1 MNKRFLAGVA
11 ATASAVLLAGCGS
24 NSSSSSTAAD
34 PGASTPASSGGGV
47 VRISG
52 QNFTEAEI
60 VADLYAGVLKK
71 AGYTPQV
78 KLVGTRDIYMKV
90 FPKSIDVV
98 PEYVGGILEFLNGTY
113 NGSNANPVTLSDPQQ
128 SITDAQPLLKKAKIT
143 LLDPSSATDSNAFF
157 VTKKFADDNN
167 VSKLSDLKGKS
178 VVLAAAPDC
187 QGRLDCE
194 GGLTDKYGIKITKI
208 LPLGYASPQTYK
220 SVLSGE
226 SQLGETST
234 TDAHAREPGP
244 GPADRRQEDPAGGEP
259 GAGGVVGLP
268 GRAPRRRRTPQRPD
282 GRAHDGEPDPAERR
296 RVGQPQGPAGSCRPV
311 PVGQR
316 PELTAAGSP
325 VGG

>member
-11 ATASAVLLAGCGS
+11 ATATAALLAGCGG
-24 NSSSSSTAAD
+24 SSSSSSAAD
-34 PGASTPASSGGGV
+34 AGASPSASGGGV

-71 AGYTPQV
+71 AGYDPQV

-113 NGSNANPVTLSDPQQ
+113 NGSNAKPVTLSDASQ
-128 SITDAQPLLKKAKIT
+128 SISDAQPLLKKAGIT

-167 VSKLSDLKGKS
+167 LSTLSDLKGKS

-187 QGRLDCE
+187 KGRLDCE
-194 GGLTDKYGIKITKI
+194 GGLTQKYGIKITKI

-220 SVLSGE
+220 SVQSGE

-234 TDAHAREPGP
+234 TDATLES
-244 GPADRRQEDPAGGEP
+244 Q
-259 GAGGVVGLP
+259 GLVLL
-268 GRAPRRRRTPQRPD
+268 TDDKKIQ
-282 GRAHDGEPDPAERR
+282 PAENLVPAVSSSFLAAHPDVAAPLNALMAALTTENLTQLNADVSVNREN
-296 RVGQPQGPAGSCRPV
+296 PQDVADKFLADNGLS
-311 PVGQR
+311 
-316 PELTAAGSP
+316 
-325 VGG
+325 

>member
-234 TDAHAREPGP
+234 TDATLES
-244 GPADRRQEDPAGGEP
+244 Q
-259 GAGGVVGLP
+259 GLVLL
-268 GRAPRRRRTPQRPD
+268 TDDKKIQ
-282 GRAHDGEPDPAERR
+282 PAENLVPAVSSAFLAAHPDVAAPLNALMAALTTENLTQLNADVSVNRKD
-296 RVGQPQGPAGSCRPV
+296 PQEVADQFLSDNG
-311 PVGQR
+311 
-316 PELTAAGSP
+316 LN
-325 VGG
+325 

>member
-1 MNKRFLAGVA
+1 MNKRFLVGAA
-11 ATASAVLLAGCGS
+11 ATVTVAVLAGCGS
-24 NSSSSSTAAD
+24 SDSSTTAAD
-34 PGASTPASSGGGV
+34 SGSTPSGSGGGV

-113 NGSNANPVTLSDPQQ
+113 NGSNASPVTLSDPDQ
-128 SITDAQPLLKKAKIT
+128 SITDAQPLLKKAGIT
-143 LLDPSSATDSNAFF
+143 LLNPSPATDSNAFF
-157 VTKKFADDNN
+157 VTKEYADANN
-167 VSKLSDLKGKS
+167 VSTLSDMKGKS

-187 QGRLDCE
+187 KGRLDCE
-194 GGLTDKYGIKITKI
+194 GGLSDKYGIKITKI

-220 SVLSGE
+220 SVVDGE

-234 TDAHAREPGP
+234 TDGTLEE
-244 GPADRRQEDPAGGEP
+244 Q
-259 GAGGVVGLP
+259 GLVLL
-268 GRAPRRRRTPQRPD
+268 TDDKKIQ
-282 GRAHDGEPDPAERR
+282 PAENLVPAVSSSFLTAHPDVAAPLNALMAALTTEKLTELNAQVSNDRQ
-296 RVGQPQGPAGSCRPV
+296 QPQDVADQFLSDNGLS
-311 PVGQR
+311 
-316 PELTAAGSP
+316 
-325 VGG
+325 

>member
-1 MNKRFLAGVA
+1 MNKRFLVGAAGA
-11 ATASAVLLAGCGS
+11 ATAALLAGCGG
-24 NSSSSSTAAD
+24 SSSSTAAD
-34 PGASTPASSGGGV
+34 TGASSSPSSSGGGV

-52 QNFTEAEI
+52 QNFTEAQI

-71 AGYTPQV
+71 AGYDPQV

-113 NGSNANPVTLSDPQQ
+113 NGSNAAPVTMSDAAQ
-128 SITDAQPLLKKAKIT
+128 SISDAQPLLKKAGIS

-157 VTKKFADDNN
+157 VTKKFAEDNN
-167 VSKLSDLKGKS
+167 VSSLSDLKGKS

-187 QGRLDCE
+187 KGRLDCE

-220 SVLSGE
+220 SVQSGE

-234 TDAHAREPGP
+234 TDATLESQGLVLLTDDKKIQ
-244 GPADRRQEDPAGGEP
+244 PAENLVPAVSSSFLASHPDVAAPLNALMAALTTENLTQLNADVSVNREDPQDVADKFL
-259 GAGGVVGLP
+259 ADNGL
-268 GRAPRRRRTPQRPD
+268 
-282 GRAHDGEPDPAERR
+282 
-296 RVGQPQGPAGSCRPV
+296 S
-311 PVGQR
+311 
-316 PELTAAGSP
+316 
-325 VGG
+325 

>member
-1 MNKRFLAGVA
+1 MNKRFLVGVA
-11 ATASAVLLAGCGS
+11 ATATAALLAGCGGT
-24 NSSSSSTAAD
+24 SSSSSAAGSGTS
-34 PGASTPASSGGGV
+34 PSASGGGV

-71 AGYTPQV
+71 AGYDPQV

-113 NGSNANPVTLSDPQQ
+113 NGSNAAPVTLSDAAQ
-128 SITDAQPLLKKAKIT
+128 SISDAQPLLKKAGIT
-143 LLDPSSATDSNAFF
+143 LLDPSAATDSNAFF
-157 VTKKFADDNN
+157 VTKKFADANN
-167 VSKLSDLKGKS
+167 VSTLSDLKGKS

-187 QGRLDCE
+187 KGRLDCE
-194 GGLTDKYGIKITKI
+194 GGLTKKYGIKITKI

-234 TDAHAREPGP
+234 TDATLES
-244 GPADRRQEDPAGGEP
+244 Q
-259 GAGGVVGLP
+259 GLVLL
-268 GRAPRRRRTPQRPD
+268 TDDKKIQ
-282 GRAHDGEPDPAERR
+282 PAENL
-296 RVGQPQGPAGSCRPV
+296 VPAVSSSFLAAHPDV
-311 PVGQR
+311 KAPLNALMAA
-316 PELTAAGSP
+316 LTTENLTQLNADVSVNRENPKDVADKFLADNGLS
-325 VGG
+325 